1 MRKTFTKEQ
10 ILEAHK
16 NIPDAVREVFGS
28 EETADLV
35 SAIRGKYALHIDV
48 AGVFSKSLGYLL
60 LGLISPQEFLE
71 ELVATG
77 VPDKDA
83 RGIVVEINQKIFV
96 PLREEEMKTS
106 QPAKSVTPQPPPRP
120 QSLVTPPTAPA
131 PVLPKGIYAP
141 PLQSPRYFHLE
152 NKIAPPLRP
161 LNAPRSGAPGE
172 RSALRNVLAA
182 VTKEVPM
189 PVNDEKLLED
199 HEESH
204 IEFHKPTMPPVS
216 PRFNPPPNLPGV
228 ILHPPLTP
236 QPRPFGYDAVSP
248 VAPPPL
254 PKDTESAAPSPI
266 ASKPVPPA
274 VPTPSK
280 PYSGDPYREPIEP

>member
-152 NKIAPPLRP
+152 NKISPPLRP

-172 RSALRNVLAA
+172 RSALRNILAA

-189 PVNDEKLLED
+189 PMNDEKLLED
-199 HEESH
+199 HEEPR
-204 IEFHKPTMPPVS
+204 IEFNKTPPSIVS
-216 PRFNPPPNLPGV
+216 RITPPQNLPGV
-228 ILHPPLTP
+228 ILHPPLIP
-236 QPRPFGYDAVSP
+236 QPRPGVASGEAGPIIPKVEPS
-248 VAPPPL
+248 APPKPSV
-254 PKDTESAAPSPI
+254 PAAP
-266 ASKPVPPA
+266 A
-274 VPTPSK
+274 K